1 MTIRLNE
8 AFSRC
13 LAGSALGALIAFS
26 FVPAAMAQW
35 LPPPWG
41 AAFPGEIA
49 RSLEAR
55 GYVLTAPLMRRP
67 GVYLAD
73 VSAGT
78 AGYQRLVID
87 ARSGQI
93 LERFTAPGRMWGP
106 ALAARGDQFGEA
118 AAQGVGGPPLGGTF
132 SNPPGGSLPAKSA
145 YGGSGDVHIPAAI
158 SPYGPAAAPL
168 SAKPKSK
175 VASTEHRIPG
185 TKAPLINPPLPPP
198 APREAARADEPGPPQ
213 TQPAAN
219 EDSGQPRVASHSAE
233 ADQISP
239 AAAPATQGSSTEA
252 SDKPKVSIVPAAPFE

>member
-1 MTIRLNE
+1 MTIRLNV
-8 AFSRC
+8 ALSRR
-13 LAGSALGALIAFS
+13 LAGSALGGLIAFA
-26 FVPAAMAQW
+26 FAPPATAQW

-49 RSLEAR
+49 RNLEAQ

-73 VSAGT
+73 VSAGP
-78 AGYQRLVID
+78 AGYQRLIID

-93 LERFTAPGRMWGP
+93 LERFSAPGRMWGP
-106 ALAARGDQFGEA
+106 VLASRGEEFSEPP
-118 AAQGVGGPPLGGTF
+118 AQGVGGPRLGGTF
-132 SNPPGGSLPAKSA
+132 SNPPGGSPPAKSA
-145 YGGSGDVHIPAAI
+145 YGGSGNVHIPAAI

-168 SAKPKSK
+168 STKPKSR
-175 VASTEHRIPG
+175 VASIEHKIPG

-198 APREAARADEPGPPQ
+198 APREAARAEEPGPP
-213 TQPAAN
+213 TSKPAAN
-219 EDSGQPRVASHSAE
+219 EGSGQPRAASHPAE
-233 ADQISP
+233 ADNASP